1 LVLFVAVFIPVPRIN
16 TMSSLTGTAL
26 LAALF
31 VTLDRWNGTKNTGWR
46 SLLPIGL
53 LVAAAASLRPIYL
66 LPAAGVVGLFGI
78 FMLIESLGKK
88 SAASPA
94 ESKGGFPFLLGT
106 GLFTLG
112 FAASY
117 MVVLWFSNGT
127 IHYPPFK
134 GFINP
139 PFELV
144 GSKEGAFVDG
154 TNALAFLFSQE
165 MLVVFGCFLLAFAA
179 SSRGLAAAIIL
190 ATVFCSWLIAQK
202 FGVTVYSE
210 IYRYTFP
217 GAVAAGFFFMA
228 KAVSARSEDH
238 PNTLALPT
246 IISLPLLA
254 IFLVNAP
261 QAGREWGLRVKTLPE
276 ETILPET
283 ILDQNLGVAYKI
295 LQDKVPAGKAILAV
309 VDAPYLLNY
318 GRNPIYNV
326 DAIGGASPW
335 GGMPF
340 FKGPEALK
348 GYLVKN
354 GIDYVLTVEFDKAL
368 LLYTRKH
375 WIEHQRPEW
384 FFKEVWG
391 KHALDFMDNIDK
403 LGDWGQVLGAEA
415 NIRLIKL

>member
-1 LVLFVAVFIPVPRIN
+1 MLVESITRKTA
-16 TMSSLTGTAL
+16 SST
-26 LAALF
+26 
-31 VTLDRWNGTKNTGWR
+31 NGLN
-46 SLLPIGL
+46 
-53 LVAAAASLRPIYL
+53 
-66 LPAAGVVGLFGI
+66 
-78 FMLIESLGKK
+78 
-88 SAASPA
+88 
-94 ESKGGFPFLLGT
+94 SKTWLPFLLGT
-106 GLFTLG
+106 GSFTIFFLVS
-112 FAASY
+112 F

-127 IHYPPFK
+127 IHYPPFN

-139 PFELV
+139 IFAQA

-154 TNALAFLFSQE
+154 ANALAFLFSQE
-165 MLVVFGCFLLAFAA
+165 ILVIFFSFLLAFAVG
-179 SSRGLAAAIIL
+179 SRSLAAAIIAGTL
-190 ATVFCSWLIAQK
+190 FCSWLIAQK

-217 GAVAAGFFFMA
+217 GAVATGFFFMA

-246 IISLPLLA
+246 LIALPLLA

-261 QAGREWGLRVKTLPE
+261 QGGREWGMRVKTLPE
-276 ETILPET
+276 EIALPET
-283 ILDQNLGVAYKI
+283 ILDRNLGLAYQT
-295 LQDKVPAGKAILAV
+295 LQNKVPAGKAILAV

-318 GRNPIYNV
+318 ARNPIHNV

-348 GYLVKN
+348 SYLVKN
-354 GIDYVLTVEFDKAL
+354 GVDYVLTVDFDKAL

-391 KHALDFMDNIDK
+391 KHALDFMDNIDQLAD
-403 LGDWGQVLGAEA
+403 LGKVIGSEA
-415 NIRLIKL
+415 NARLIKL